1 VSDNAPNGSG
11 GGGSSSGR
19 RSRKRQGGRKQG
31 SPATEF
37 WGGAVKPLQPEPVAA
52 AEDPTALLRS
62 LGAMPLAAQAMAD
75 HYVAAVIT
83 RASSLATA
91 LAAAAGLLESSDG

>member
-1 VSDNAPNGSG
+1 MSDNSNGGNSG
-11 GGGSSSGR
+11 GGR
-19 RSRKRQGGRKQG
+19 RSRKRQGGGRKQG
-31 SPATEF
+31 SPAAEF
-37 WGGAVKPLQPEPVAA
+37 WGGAVKPLKPEPVDA

-62 LGAMPLAAQAMAD
+62 LGTMPLAAQAMAD

-91 LAAAAGLLESSDG
+91 LAAAAGLLESNDD